1 MPPRSFAFHIKSA
14 GSLSTDNAHNYD
26 CAMMHLA
33 QNVTDYAIYLLDT
46 EGRVVSWNAGAKRL
60 KGYEFEEVFGRHYS
74 MFFTPD
80 AIAAG
85 LPQQQLDAAVR
96 DERFEMKGWRQRKDG
111 QRFWALV
118 TLTAIHAPNGKL
130 TGFAKIT
137 RDITL
142 QKMLEDEMK
151 DSSLELEKRIR
162 ERTWQLEAIA
172 EELRIEKATVQGMVV
187 TIRKELDE
195 KEVLLREVYHRVKNN
210 MQVVQSLLKMGARTI
225 TSGDGR
231 NAIAAAV
238 ERVQIM
244 ATVHE
249 RLYQS
254 PELAG
259 LTLASF
265 LREIVEGAIAAN
277 TPQATRINLQMEF
290 DEIPLSIDHAIPLGL
305 LVNELISNC
314 LKHGLP
320 KNRPGTIHI
329 SARNIQGAVRLVIR
343 DNGNG
348 LPENF
353 EVARKSSMGL
363 KLVESLARQLGG
375 EIKFLSNDG
384 CEVQANLVR
393 LVPRPGQHQP
403 TAVSNDLQMATCDSN
418 PL

>member
-1 MPPRSFAFHIKSA
+1 MPSRNSVYNIESA
-14 GSLSTDNAHNYD
+14 DSPFLDTVQNND

-33 QNVTDYAIYLLDT
+33 QNVTDYAIYLLDI

-80 AIAAG
+80 DVAAG
-85 LPQQQLDAAVR
+85 IPEHELLAAAR
-96 DERFEMKGWRQRKDG
+96 HQRFETMGRRQRKG
-111 QRFWALV
+111 GESFWALV
-118 TLTAIHAPNGKL
+118 TLTPIRGPNGEL

-142 QKMLEDEMK
+142 QKTLEGELK
-151 DSSLELEKRIR
+151 NSALELETRIK
-162 ERTWQLEAIA
+162 ERTWQLEASA
-172 EELRIEKATVQGMVV
+172 EELRIEKATVQDMLV
-187 TIRKELDE
+187 TIQKDLDE

-225 TSGDGR
+225 TSSDGR

-238 ERVQIM
+238 ERVQVM

-259 LTLASF
+259 LTVASF
-265 LREIVEGAIAAN
+265 LREIIEGAIAASARQ
-277 TPQATRINLQMEF
+277 TKPIQLQMEF
-290 DEIPLSIDHAIPLGL
+290 DEIPLPIDHAIPLGL

-314 LKHGLP
+314 LKHGLSS
-320 KNRPGTIHI
+320 NQPGTILV
-329 SARNIQGAVRLVIR
+329 SARIIPGAVRLVIR

-348 LPENF
+348 LPDNF
-353 EVARKSSMGL
+353 EIARKNSMGL
-363 KLVESLARQLGG
+363 KLVESLTRQLGG
-375 EIKFLSNDG
+375 EIKFLSNTG
-384 CEVQANLVR
+384 CQVQANLVR
-393 LVPRPGQHQP
+393 LAPEPVQHQL
-403 TAVSNDLQMATCDSN
+403 AASV
-418 PL
+418 

>member
-1 MPPRSFAFHIKSA
+1 MSSRDYVYNIESA
-14 GSLSTDNAHNYD
+14 DSPSLDTVQNND

-33 QNVTDYAIYLLDT
+33 QNVTDYAIYLLDI

-80 AIAAG
+80 DVAAG
-85 LPQQQLDAAVR
+85 IPKHELLAAAR
-96 DERFEMKGWRQRKDG
+96 HQRFETMGRRQRKG
-111 QRFWALV
+111 GESFWALV
-118 TLTAIHAPNGKL
+118 TLTSIRGPKGEL

-142 QKMLEDEMK
+142 QKTLEGELK
-151 DSSLELEKRIR
+151 NSALELENRIK
-162 ERTWQLEAIA
+162 ERTWQLEASA
-172 EELRIEKATVQGMVV
+172 EELRIEKATVQDMLV
-187 TIRKELDE
+187 TIQKDLDE

-238 ERVQIM
+238 ERVQVM

-259 LTLASF
+259 LTVASF
-265 LREIVEGAIAAN
+265 LREIIEGAIAAN
-277 TPQATRINLQMEF
+277 ARQSKPIQLQMEF
-290 DEIPLSIDHAIPLGL
+290 DEIPLSIDHAITLGL

-314 LKHGLP
+314 LKHGLSS
-320 KNRPGTIHI
+320 NRPGTIHV
-329 SARNIQGAVRLVIR
+329 SARIIPGAVRLVIR

-348 LPENF
+348 LPDNF
-353 EVARKSSMGL
+353 EIARKNSMGL
-363 KLVESLARQLGG
+363 KLVESLTRQLGG
-375 EIKFLSNDG
+375 EIKFLSNTG
-384 CEVQANLVR
+384 CQVQANLVR
-393 LVPRPGQHQP
+393 LAPEPVQHQL
-403 TAVSNDLQMATCDSN
+403 AASV
-418 PL
+418 